1 MRQTASGDRRVA
13 NKNETRFARRPLTG
27 SALLLCLGVCVLL
40 AGAGRFA
47 SAADGTP
54 NLVVVVSVDQFAY
67 EYLERFRAGF
77 DPQGI
82 FRRCERE
89 GAWFTNCHHR
99 HGVTTTAPGHSVQLT
114 GAYPETNGIVDNGW
128 LDRATGT
135 EVYCVAD
142 SHAKLIGPQAGDEP
156 VSPRNLLTDT
166 LGDRLKIVTAGRS
179 RIFGVSFKDRAA
191 ILMAGHAA
199 DGVFW
204 MSKAGHWI
212 TSDAYRS
219 ALPPYLRSA
228 NPLGSG
234 ARFSGKTWDLLY
246 ERGRYQHPPQE
257 DSFGERPPAGM
268 QAGFPHQLPEAG
280 TKTFLRQLEVSPFG
294 NEVTI
299 EAARLL
305 IADEQLGTGAF
316 PDLLT
321 INFASNDYVGHCFG
335 PESLEVEDITYR
347 TDRLLGEFVDFVN
360 EKLEGRPWVFVLT
373 ADHGV
378 APIPERV
385 ARRKIPAKR
394 NALGLD
400 GRNQVG
406 NAHQMLEAYLR
417 DKLGIADGSPG
428 IVLAVI
434 ESQVYLRAD
443 HPDLKGG
450 KFAEAQRCTRDWLLS
465 QDEVAAAVTREQ
477 MLSGEATGP
486 LEVALR
492 RSFHPRR
499 SGDVLYC
506 LEPYDIEGST
516 PATHG
521 TPWDYD
527 THVPLLAISFG
538 QAQAK
543 SRVPHGRFD
552 RLVSPASIA
561 PTLAALLHV
570 PPPGGCIEQPLRELL
585 PRENAHAAE

>member
-1 MRQTASGDRRVA
+1 MGRVASG
-13 NKNETRFARRPLTG
+13 ARRGAREILFW
-27 SALLLCLGVCVLL
+27 LGACILL
-40 AGAGRFA
+40 AGTGRVA
-47 SAADGTP
+47 SAGDGTP
-54 NLVVVVSVDQFAY
+54 ALVVVVSVDQFAY

-82 FRRCERE
+82 FRRCQRD

-114 GAYPETNGIVDNGW
+114 GAYPETNGIVDNDW
-128 LDRATGT
+128 LDRATGK

-156 VSPRNLLTDT
+156 VSPHNLLSDT

-179 RIFGVSFKDRAA
+179 RIFGVSLKDRAA
-191 ILMAGHAA
+191 ILMTGHAA
-199 DGVFW
+199 DGAFW

-212 TSDAYRS
+212 TSDWYRS
-219 ALPPYLRSA
+219 ALPPYLRSS
-228 NPLGSG
+228 NPLGPG
-234 ARFSGKTWDLLY
+234 VHFSGKTWNLLY
-246 ERGRYQHPPQE
+246 DRSRYQHPPQE
-257 DSFGERPPAGM
+257 DSFGEHPPAGM
-268 QAGFPHQLPEAG
+268 QAGFPHTLPEAG

-294 NEVTI
+294 NELTL

-305 IADEQLGTGAF
+305 IADEQLGKGPF

-321 INFASNDYVGHCFG
+321 INLASNDYVGHSFG

-360 EKLEGRPWVFVLT
+360 ERLEGRHWVFVLT
-373 ADHGV
+373 GDHGV
-378 APIPERV
+378 APIPERLV
-385 ARRKIPAKR
+385 RRKISAKR
-394 NALGLD
+394 NALGVD
-400 GRNQVG
+400 GRKQPG
-406 NAHQMLEAYLR
+406 NAHQMLEAYLK
-417 DKLGIADGSPG
+417 DKLGIADGRPG
-428 IVLAVI
+428 LVLAVI

-450 KFAEAQRCTRDWLLS
+450 KFAEAERRTRDWLLS

-477 MLSGEATGP
+477 MLSGETTGP
-486 LEVALR
+486 LEAALR

-506 LEPYDIEGST
+506 LEPYDIDGSSA
-516 PATHG
+516 ATHG

-538 QAQAK
+538 QAPANR
-543 SRVPHGRFD
+543 RVPHGRFD

-570 PPPGGCIEQPLRELL
+570 PPPGGCLEQALPELL